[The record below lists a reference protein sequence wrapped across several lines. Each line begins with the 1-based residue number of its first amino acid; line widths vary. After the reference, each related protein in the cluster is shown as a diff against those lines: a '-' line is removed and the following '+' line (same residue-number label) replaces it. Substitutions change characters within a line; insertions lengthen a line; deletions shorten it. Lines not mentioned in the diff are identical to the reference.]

1 MTVYG
6 ESLGVSYQV
15 MQTPL
20 NAAEEEMYF
29 VPAYPPQRAADPIH
43 QRMLIILAIVLL
55 LIAAAVTLGLPR
67 LRQDNPES
75 ITMTVSQA
83 ETAVGVGDTAVSQN
97 PPAAVPVE
105 GGISPVFS
113 SQVQHW
119 APQIVAWAAQYDLD
133 PDIVATIMQIE
144 SCGDPQ
150 AVSHAGA
157 QGLFQVMPFHFT
169 SGENMLD
176 PDTNAA
182 RGMAYYA
189 ERLQQT
195 SGDVFQAF
203 AGYNGGHVAAAGS
216 WNTWANETQR
226 YYTWSKGIYED
237 AKSGAA
243 ESTTLQQWMQAG
255 GASLCQ
261 QASNR
266 LNLN

>member
-15 MQTPL
+15 LQTPL
-20 NAAEEEMYF
+20 NQEDTYF
-29 VPAYPPQRAADPIH
+29 QPVYRQRASRSP
-43 QRMLIILAIVLL
+43 QVMTIILPVVLVIVLL
-55 LIAAAVTLGLPR
+55 AGLGINRLFKKNQIEATQTASVDEPSANSEGVSAPAVALI
-67 LRQDNPES
+67 D
-75 ITMTVSQA
+75 
-83 ETAVGVGDTAVSQN
+83 
-97 PPAAVPVE
+97 

-113 SQVQHW
+113 PQIQHW
-119 APQIVAWAAQYDLD
+119 APQIVTWSAQYGLD

-150 AVSHAGA
+150 AGSSAGA

-169 SGENMLD
+169 AGESMLD

-182 RGMAYYA
+182 RGLAYYA

-195 SGDVFQAF
+195 GGDVFQAF
-203 AGYNGGHVAAAGS
+203 AGYNGGHVAAAGN
-216 WNTWANETQR
+216 WNTWVNETQR
-226 YYTWSKGIYED
+226 YYTWSKGIYEE
-237 AKSGAA
+237 AKSGATT
-243 ESTTLQQWMQAG
+243 STTLQQWMEAG

>member
-15 MQTPL
+15 LQTPL
-20 NAAEEEMYF
+20 NQEDSYF
-29 VPAYPPQRAADPIH
+29 QPVYPPQTTADRVN
-43 QRMLIILAIVLL
+43 QRMMLILAVVLVL
-55 LIAAAVTLGLPR
+55 VATAVLTVTIPR
-67 LRQDNPES
+67 LLTQDNAEQAVE
-75 ITMTVSQA
+75 TVEVVDEASVA
-83 ETAVGVGDTAVSQN
+83 GETAVS
-97 PPAAVPVE
+97 PPAAAIVE
-105 GGISPVFS
+105 SGISPVFS
-113 SQVQHW
+113 PQIQHW
-119 APQIVAWAAQYDLD
+119 GPQIVAWSAQYGLD

-150 AVSHAGA
+150 AASGAGA
-157 QGLFQVMPFHFT
+157 QGLFQVMPFHFAA
-169 SGENMLD
+169 GETMLD

-182 RGMAYYA
+182 RGLAYYA

-195 SGDVFQAF
+195 NGDIFQAF
-203 AGYNGGHVAAAGS
+203 AGYNGGHVAAAGN

-237 AKSGAA
+237 AKSGSETSA
-243 ESTTLQQWMQAG
+243 TLQQWMQAG

>member
-15 MQTPL
+15 LQTPL
-20 NAAEEEMYF
+20 NQEDTYF
-29 VPAYPPQRAADPIH
+29 QPVYRQRASRSP
-43 QRMLIILAIVLL
+43 QVMTIILPVVLVIVLL
-55 LIAAAVTLGLPR
+55 AGLGINRLFKKNQIEATQTASVDEPSANSEGVSAPAAALI
-67 LRQDNPES
+67 D
-75 ITMTVSQA
+75 
-83 ETAVGVGDTAVSQN
+83 
-97 PPAAVPVE
+97 

-113 SQVQHW
+113 PQIQHW
-119 APQIVAWAAQYDLD
+119 APQIVTWSAQYGLD

-150 AVSHAGA
+150 AGSSAGA

-169 SGENMLD
+169 AGESMLD

-182 RGMAYYA
+182 RGLAYYA

-195 SGDVFQAF
+195 GGDVFQAF
-203 AGYNGGHVAAAGS
+203 AGYNGGHVAAAGN
-216 WNTWANETQR
+216 WNTWVNETQR
-226 YYTWSKGIYED
+226 YYTWSKGIYEE
-237 AKSGAA
+237 AKSGATT
-243 ESTTLQQWMQAG
+243 STTLQQWMEAG

>member
-1 MTVYG
+1 MTVY
-6 ESLGVSYQV
+6 EETFGVSYQV
-15 MQTPL
+15 LRTPL
-20 NAAEEEMYF
+20 NQEESESLPIYIPERPVDRVNQRMMLILAMVLGMVVTAVILTTIPRLRSIEQSGNAAAETKVFDGSGTVSGDTAES
-29 VPAYPPQRAADPIH
+29 PP
-43 QRMLIILAIVLL
+43 V
-55 LIAAAVTLGLPR
+55 AAAVEG
-67 LRQDNPES
+67 S
-75 ITMTVSQA
+75 ISA
-83 ETAVGVGDTAVSQN
+83 
-97 PPAAVPVE
+97 
-105 GGISPVFS
+105 VFS
-113 SQVQHW
+113 PQIQHW
-119 APQIVAWAAQYDLD
+119 APQIVAWSAQHGLD

-169 SGENMLD
+169 SGEVMLD

-182 RGMAYYA
+182 RGLAYYA

-195 SGDVFQAF
+195 GGDVFQAF

-237 AKSGAA
+237 AKSGA
-243 ESTTLQQWMQAG
+243 ESSTTLQQWMQAG

-261 QASNR
+261 QASSR
-266 LNLN
+266 LNLK